1 MDRFRALLGLV
12 CICTLVQ
19 WDSPL
24 ARAQHW
30 VNPNFEC
37 HRLDLR
43 DLGYPD
49 VNQIP
54 ANSSAITSL
63 LAARSGK
70 IYGGTSGDDAYLF
83 LYDPSLNK
91 VKHLGKI
98 KGQQG
103 IHHALVEDTDGSL
116 YVGTGMNV
124 LREVD
129 LTRETPSTPDTVFK
143 ALWSDINRPYERY
156 EGGHL
161 YHYDPATGDRQV
173 LFPEDASPVEDL
185 GIAVANNGIYA
196 LTIDP
201 RTRTLYGIT
210 YPDGHLF
217 AYEIPQK
224 KFQDLGEIDHKIIFH
239 GPERDWRSLPRAL
252 VVDDA
257 GRVYTS
263 GDGGALVYYDP
274 NSGKIQSTGVT
285 LPGEYYPVQAY
296 VGHPVVEY
304 LARDE
309 RGLIY
314 GGSSDGFLFSFNPST
329 MKLVNFGKPRT
340 SRRLRALTIGQDGR
354 VYMVAGERIEPCR
367 LFYFDPKEGGFHD
380 LGVIAVDRSPYYSWR
395 GYEFDS
401 MATGA
406 DGTIYLGE
414 SERRSHLFLYL
425 PD

>member
-12 CICTLVQ
+12 CICTLVP

-63 LAARSGK
+63 LAARRGK

-98 KGQQG
+98 QGQQG
-103 IHHALVEDTDGSL
+103 IHHALVEDIDGSL

-129 LTRETPSTPDTVFK
+129 LTRNIQSGPESVFK
-143 ALWSDINRPYERY
+143 ALWSDIKRPYEPY

-161 YHYDPATGDRQV
+161 YRYDPATGDGQV
-173 LFPEDASPVEDL
+173 LFPEDASPLEDL
-185 GIAVANNGIYA
+185 GIAVGNNGIYA

-201 RTRTLYGIT
+201 RARTLYGIT

-217 AYEIPQK
+217 AYEIPQQ
-224 KFQDLGEIDHKIIFH
+224 KFRDLGEVDHKIIFH

-252 VVDDA
+252 VVDDL

-263 GDGGALVYYDP
+263 GDDGLLVYYDP
-274 NSGKIQSTGVT
+274 KSGKIQSTGVII
-285 LPGEYYPVQAY
+285 PGEYYPVQAY

-309 RGLIY
+309 TGLVY

-329 MKLVNFGKPRT
+329 LKLVNLGKPRT

-354 VYMVAGERIEPCR
+354 VYIVAGERIEPCR
-367 LFYFDPKEGGFHD
+367 LFSFDPKERGFRD

-395 GYEFDS
+395 GYQFDS
-401 MATGA
+401 IATGP

-425 PD
+425 PE

>member
-37 HRLDLR
+37 HRLELR
-43 DLGYPD
+43 DLGYPE

-103 IHHALVEDTDGSL
+103 IYHALVEDSDGSL

-124 LREVD
+124 LRAVD
-129 LTRETPSTPDTVFK
+129 LTREVPSTPESVFI
-143 ALWSDINRPYERY
+143 ALWSDIKRPYEHY

-161 YHYDPATGDRQV
+161 YRYDPATGDGQV

-196 LTIDP
+196 LAIDP
-201 RTRTLYGIT
+201 RARTLYGIT
-210 YPDGHLF
+210 YPDGRMF

-224 KFQDLGEIDHKIIFH
+224 KFRDLGEVDHKIIFH

-252 VVDDA
+252 VVDDL

-263 GDGGALVYYDP
+263 GDDGLLVYYDP
-274 NSGKIQSTGVT
+274 RSGKIQSTGVT
-285 LPGEYYPVQAY
+285 IPGEYYPVQAY
-296 VGHPVVEY
+296 VGHPVLEY

-309 RGLIY
+309 TGLIY
-314 GGSSDGFLFSFNPST
+314 GGSSDGFLFSFSPSI
-329 MKLVNFGKPRT
+329 MKLVNLGKPRI
-340 SRRLRALTIGQDGR
+340 SRRLRALTIGQDGC
-354 VYMVAGERIEPCR
+354 VYIVAGERIEPCR
-367 LFYFDPKEGGFHD
+367 LFSFDPKGGGFRD

-425 PD
+425 P